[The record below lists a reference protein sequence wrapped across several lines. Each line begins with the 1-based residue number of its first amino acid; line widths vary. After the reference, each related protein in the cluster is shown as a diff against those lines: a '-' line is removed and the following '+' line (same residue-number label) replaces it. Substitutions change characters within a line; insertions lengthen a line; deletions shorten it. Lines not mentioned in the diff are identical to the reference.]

1 VQVEPGLGVYTWI
14 DYNGNGI
21 QELQEFEVAPFPDQA
36 NYVRIFLPN
45 RSFVP
50 TQVNRFSESLNF
62 NPQKWKDKKGVL
74 GTISRFY
81 NQTSLLIERR
91 VLRDGN
97 SFDLNPFA
105 SGDDNLLGLQFNFR
119 NSLFFNRAKQRH
131 TVVYTFH
138 DLKNRSLLSVGSQ
151 ENNIQSH
158 QLQYSHLVQKTWLLQ
173 FLTKASQQDWITENF
188 ALRNFT
194 VQAWQ
199 VQPKIGYLWDTQ
211 ANIDLF
217 YEFQQK
223 NNQLADFEQLQQH
236 RIGLQA
242 NYIGAKKMV
251 INGEFSYFQN
261 QFTGMAN
268 TPVAFQMLE
277 GLQPGQNL
285 VWRLLVQKNL
295 TDYLDLNI
303 NYQGRKSETSQAI
316 HTGSVQLRAFF

>member
-1 VQVEPGLGVYTWI
+1 MY
-14 DYNGNGI
+14 
-21 QELQEFEVAPFPDQA
+21 F
-36 NYVRIFLPN
+36 
-45 RSFVP
+45 
-50 TQVNRFSESLNF
+50 
-62 NPQKWKDKKGVL
+62 
-74 GTISRFY
+74 
-81 NQTSLLIERR
+81 
-91 VLRDGN
+91 
-97 SFDLNPFA
+97 
-105 SGDDNLLGLQFNFR
+105 
-119 NSLFFNRAKQRH
+119 
-131 TVVYTFH
+131 
-138 DLKNRSLLSVGSQ
+138 
-151 ENNIQSH
+151 
-158 QLQYSHLVQKTWLLQ
+158 
-173 FLTKASQQDWITENF
+173 
-188 ALRNFT
+188 
-194 VQAWQ
+194 
-199 VQPKIGYLWDTQ
+199 
-211 ANIDLF
+211 LF

-242 NYIGAKKMV
+242 NYIGAKNMV